1 MSQPDN
7 SAAGFFP
14 AAVAWD
20 LDGTLV
26 DSAPGILSA
35 FGHAFAVC
43 GIAPVIPPS
52 ATEIGPPL
60 RTTLERLAGA
70 PDPQVLDRLTAAFTA
85 HYDNAG
91 LLETEPYP
99 GVQRMLEAIAG
110 NGLRLYIATNKRD
123 VPTRRILM
131 HLGWDRLFE
140 RVYALDTFA
149 PPLTDK
155 SALLARLVADAG
167 LQVND
172 CSYVGDRPE
181 DALAARVNRLAFY
194 WAGWGYGAAPPH
206 PQQAVQSRLLWRPD
220 ARKLLDMA

>member
-1 MSQPDN
+1 MK
-7 SAAGFFP
+7 
-14 AAVAWD
+14 AVIFD

-43 GIAPVIPPS
+43 GGAPVIPPS
-52 ATEIGPPL
+52 AVEIGPPL
-60 RTTLERLAGA
+60 RTTLERLAGTA
-70 PDPQVLDRLTAAFTA
+70 DPQVLDRLTAAFIA
-85 HYDNAG
+85 HYDDAG
-91 LLETEPYP
+91 LLETRPYP
-99 GVQRMLEAIAG
+99 GVQRMLEAIAA

-155 SALLARLVADAG
+155 TALLARLVPDAG
-167 LQVND
+167 LQVDD
-172 CSYVGDRPE
+172 CAYVGDRPE

-194 WAGWGYGAAPPH
+194 WAGWGYGVASQPDRE
-206 PQQAVQSRLLWRPD
+206 VEEGILLPRPD
-220 ARKLLDMA
+220 ARKLLGIA